1 MKTVLL
7 AGGLGTRISEETDLK
22 PKPMVEIGGKPIL
35 WHIMKLYHFHGV
47 NEFII
52 CCGYKGDI
60 IKEYFSNYFLHGSD
74 ITFDLSNNSFEVHQE
89 YSEPWKVTCVDTGQ
103 DSMTGGR
110 LKRVEKYL
118 DDDEPFC
125 MTYGD
130 GLSNIN
136 IKELIKFHQNKGL
149 KATLTAA
156 IPPSRFGALTLK
168 DGKVKTFEEKPI
180 SGQGKVNGGFFVLS
194 KEVISLINDDQTIWE
209 REPLEKLANEGELG
223 AFDYDGFWQ
232 PMDTLRDK
240 KYLQALWDSGDA
252 PWKVW

>member
-1 MKTVLL
+1 M
-7 AGGLGTRISEETDLK
+7 
-22 PKPMVEIGGKPIL
+22 
-35 WHIMKLYHFHGV
+35 
-47 NEFII
+47 
-52 CCGYKGDI
+52 
-60 IKEYFSNYFLHGSD
+60 
-74 ITFDLSNNSFEVHQE
+74 SNNSFEVHQE

-136 IKELIKFHQNKGL
+136 IKELIEFHQNKGL